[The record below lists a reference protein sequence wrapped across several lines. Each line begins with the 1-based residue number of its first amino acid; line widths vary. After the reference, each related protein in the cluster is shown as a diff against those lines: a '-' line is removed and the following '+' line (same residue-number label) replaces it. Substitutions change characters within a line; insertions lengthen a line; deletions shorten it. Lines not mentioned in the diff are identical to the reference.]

1 MTSKEA
7 LEKLLPSFVRY
18 YNIKTEDVTEP
29 FSAEAEFYTHDESYF
44 LFKEAKMN
52 ESESREFIFFSALD
66 HLDMDT
72 LKKQDETAWNTGMS
86 RVVITPIHHSTDVTL
101 IILADTIDKDAS
113 KLIRKLKHHKSYCF
127 NFKGFSRYRL
137 IALELSTGKIIHNHL
152 GSELK
157 KLVRN
162 ILK

>member
-1 MTSKEA
+1 MNNFRYHAYTDIRFGKGQIECLPELLAPYGHKVLMVYGGGSIRKIGLYDKVKE
-7 LEKLLPSFVRY
+7 Y
-18 YNIKTEDVTEP
+18 
-29 FSAEAEFYTHDESYF
+29 
-44 LFKEAKMN
+44 
-52 ESESREFIFFSALD
+52 
-66 HLDMDT
+66 
-72 LKKQDETAWNTGMS
+72 DETAWNTGMS

-101 IILADTIDKDAS
+101 IVLADSIDKDAA
-113 KLIRKLKHHKSYCF
+113 KLIKKLKHHKSYCF

-137 IALELSTGKIIHNHL
+137 IAFETSSGKIIHNHL